1 MNLGPFIDWRKVGH
15 YAPVVILTTIAIIG
29 CVLVAFLSPMSDAP
43 DRRER
48 IDSLSGGPYVV
59 QRPDGL
65 YLGWVADIADAERFG
80 SFEQATA
87 VGSGGRALSVREAVR

>member
-1 MNLGPFIDWRKVGH
+1 MNLGSFIDWRKVRE
-15 YAPVVILTTIAIIG
+15 YSSLIIFFTAAIVG
-29 CVLVAFLSPMSDAP
+29 CVIVAFLSPH

-59 QRPDGL
+59 QRHDGR
-65 YLGWVADIADAERFG
+65 YLGWVSDIADAERFG

-87 VGSGGRALSVREAVR
+87 VSSGGRVLSVREAVR

>member
-15 YAPVVILTTIAIIG
+15 YAPVVILTTAAIIG
-29 CVLVAFLSPMSDAP
+29 CVLVAFLSPLAN

-59 QRPDGL
+59 QRPDGR
-65 YLGWVADIADAERFG
+65 YLGWVSDIADAERFG
-80 SFEQATA
+80 SFEQAA
-87 VGSGGRALSVREAVR
+87 AAGSGGRVMAVREVTR